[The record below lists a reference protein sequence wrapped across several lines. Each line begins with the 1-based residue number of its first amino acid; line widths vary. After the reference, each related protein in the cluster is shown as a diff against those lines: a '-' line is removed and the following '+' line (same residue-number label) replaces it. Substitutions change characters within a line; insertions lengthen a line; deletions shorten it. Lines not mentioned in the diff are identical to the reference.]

1 MVEVRSGRAARAQ
14 VGSQIERYLTRRTP
28 MQVVAELVLLH
39 PRGGERTLAVGLETR
54 AYRRGIERSPQRLLV
69 GRLEEHRVLRRPQD
83 ERGHAQL
90 LQALDVV
97 VLVQPAGSAEP
108 GTDRRVQCL
117 WQDLREE
124 RRIGNGVGDPVR
136 AHP

>member
-28 MQVVAELVLLH
+28 LQVVAELVLLH
-39 PRGGERTLAVGLETR
+39 PRGGERTLAVGLEKR

-90 LQALDVV
+90 LFRLATQGKLKVRLGGRFRLVDAADAHRALGSRRTLGKL
-97 VLVQPAGSAEP
+97 VLP
-108 GTDRRVQCL
+108 
-117 WQDLREE
+117 
-124 RRIGNGVGDPVR
+124 
-136 AHP
+136 